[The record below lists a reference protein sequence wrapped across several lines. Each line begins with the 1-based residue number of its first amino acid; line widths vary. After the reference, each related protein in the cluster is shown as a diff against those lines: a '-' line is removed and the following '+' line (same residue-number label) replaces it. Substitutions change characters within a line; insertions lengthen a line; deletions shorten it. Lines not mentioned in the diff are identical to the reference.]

1 MRGLS
6 AFRSGRGLPRLTLKA
21 ETRMTNV
28 DSDLG
33 AWRDSSMRHPGPVTP
48 ETVLA
53 AQKRSLE
60 LVVRGAPVEDVLA
73 DLVRVV
79 EDSSGDA
86 LVAILIVD
94 AHSRFRIATAPS
106 LPEPFKEAIDGLDA
120 EALGAFGVAAATGLT
135 ALTQDIADNANWSCL
150 PLAEALGLKAAW
162 SHPIVTK
169 ENRVLGAF
177 VVYFGERRHPSGFEL
192 RLVETLSQTA
202 ALAIERHETEAAMA
216 RQRRTLDLAMEAA
229 EMGTWRYTFADN
241 ICVYDERSQRLY
253 GLSDGRFLHDPEG
266 VKRVFHP
273 EDLQPMW
280 NAVKAACHLDNG
292 RYDVEY
298 RARQPDGSW
307 RWLSA
312 WGIVEFEGEG
322 EARRP
327 VAIAGSSRDIT
338 KLKVA
343 EEHQAL
349 LINELNHRVKNTL
362 TAVQAIAHQTL
373 RNDGHVQTMRD
384 ALDARLT
391 SLARAH
397 DLLTAQKWSGADLG
411 DVVARAIEPFSP
423 ARFHV
428 SGPRLFLSSKQALAI
443 AMALHE
449 LATNAAKYGALSV
462 PSGRVAI
469 VWSVGGSMEGL
480 TLIFNWQ
487 ERGKGPAQ
495 PPKRRGFGSRLLEL
509 GVARELGG
517 TAKLEFGPDGV
528 RWEATAAL

>member
-1 MRGLS
+1 
-6 AFRSGRGLPRLTLKA
+6 
-21 ETRMTNV
+21 MTNV
-28 DSDLG
+28 DPESS
-33 AWRDSSMRHPGPVTP
+33 ARRDDAVRHAVPITP

-73 DLVRVV
+73 DLVHVV

-94 AHSRFRIATAPS
+94 RQSRFRIAAAPS
-106 LPEPFKEAIDGLDA
+106 LPEPFKQAIDGLDA

-135 ALTQDIADNANWSCL
+135 ALTQDITDNAHWSRL
-150 PLAEALGLKAAW
+150 PLADALGLKAAW
-162 SHPIVTK
+162 SHPILTR
-169 ENRVLGAF
+169 ENNVLGAF
-177 VVYFGERRHPSGFEL
+177 VVYFGERRHPTAYEL

-202 ALAIERHETEAAMA
+202 ALAIERHESEAALA

-229 EMGTWRYTFADN
+229 QMGAWRYTFADN
-241 ICVYDERSQRLY
+241 ICLYDERAQRLY
-253 GLSDGRFLHDPEG
+253 GLSDGRFLHDDEG
-266 VKRVFHP
+266 VKGLFHP
-273 EDLQPMW
+273 DDLQPMW
-280 NAVKAACHLDNG
+280 NAVKAACDPKNG

-298 RARQPDGSW
+298 RVRQPDGNW

-322 EARRP
+322 DARHP

-338 KLKVA
+338 VVKCV

-349 LINELNHRVKNTL
+349 LISELNHRVKNTL

-373 RNDGHVQTMRD
+373 RNDGDLQAMRE

-391 SLARAH
+391 SLGRAH
-397 DLLTAQKWSGADLG
+397 DLLTAQRWSGADLSE
-411 DVVARAIEPFSP
+411 VVARAIEPFSP
-423 ARFHV
+423 ARFDV
-428 SGPRLFLSSKQALAI
+428 SGTPLFVSSKQALAFS
-443 AMALHE
+443 MALHE

-462 PSGRVAI
+462 PAGRVRIA
-469 VWSVGGSMEGL
+469 WSERHDATEK
-480 TLIFNWQ
+480 TLSFSWQ
-487 ERGKGPAQ
+487 EYGRGPIQ

-509 GVARELGG
+509 AVARDLAG
-517 TAKLEFGPDGV
+517 TTRLEFRPDGV
-528 RWEATAAL
+528 AWQATAPL

>member
-1 MRGLS
+1 
-6 AFRSGRGLPRLTLKA
+6 
-21 ETRMTNV
+21 MTNV

-33 AWRDSSMRHPGPVTP
+33 WRDAMRQAVSVTP

-79 EDSSGDA
+79 ETSSGDA
-86 LVAILIVD
+86 VAAILIVD
-94 AHSRFRIATAPS
+94 SQSRFRIAAAPS
-106 LPEPFKEAIDGLDA
+106 VPEAFREAIDGLDA
-120 EALGAFGVAAATGLT
+120 ESLGSFGVAAATGLT
-135 ALTQDIADNANWSCL
+135 ALTQDIASNASWSCL
-150 PLAEALGLKAAW
+150 TPLAEELGLKAAW
-162 SHPIVTK
+162 SHPILTK
-169 ENRVLGAF
+169 ENRVMGAF
-177 VVYFGERRHPSGFEL
+177 AVYFRERRHPTGFEL

-202 ALAIERHETEAAMA
+202 ALAIERHESEAAMA

-241 ICVYDERSQRLY
+241 ICLYDERAQRLY
-253 GLSDGRFLHDPEG
+253 GLSDGRFLHDLEG
-266 VKRVFHP
+266 AKCVFHP
-273 EDLQPMW
+273 DDLQPMW
-280 NAVKAACHLDNG
+280 DAVKAACHPDNG

-312 WGIVEFEGEG
+312 WGIVEFEGDG
-322 EARRP
+322 EECRP

-373 RNDGHVQTMRD
+373 RKDGDVQVMRD

-391 SLARAH
+391 SMARAH

-411 DVVARAIEPFSP
+411 EVVARAIEPFSP
-423 ARFHV
+423 GRFHV
-428 SGPRLFLSSKQALAI
+428 SGPPLFLSSKQALAI
-443 AMALHE
+443 SMALHE

-462 PSGRVAI
+462 PAGRVGI
-469 VWSVGGSMEGL
+469 IWSVGGSMEGL
-480 TLIFNWQ
+480 TLTFTWK
-487 ERGKGPAQ
+487 EYGKAPAQ
-495 PPKRRGFGSRLLEL
+495 PPKRRGFGSKLLEL

-517 TAKLEFGPDGV
+517 TARLQFGPAGV
-528 RWEATAAL
+528 SWEATAAL